1 MSCPSPAPQFG
12 KWRTSAEPSN
22 PPRKFRTRPLWVDWY
37 ENSPMKRLSQS
48 TVYEYVNTTVDI
60 KKGLTNKS
68 ITQEPLTCTVGGTF
82 FKLNGTSLFPFD
94 WSPTSISLGP

>member
-1 MSCPSPAPQFG
+1 
-12 KWRTSAEPSN
+12 
-22 PPRKFRTRPLWVDWY
+22 
-37 ENSPMKRLSQS
+37 MKRLSQS

-94 WSPTSISLGP
+94 